1 MITLDTRTLN
11 DEELERLY
19 YQAGLVE
26 VAAIYARTSDATKRM
41 KDLEELIEASY
52 PSEAYKKL
60 EKLIEH
66 LQEHIR
72 TADTALTEL
81 YDLIYDAPKLNRKD
95 ILAAVADI
103 ELDPDTEP

>member
-19 YQAGLVE
+19 YQAGLVD
-26 VAAIYARTSDATKRM
+26 VAAIYARMADTAEQNE
-41 KDLEELIEASY
+41 DLEEQVEKSY
-52 PSEAYKKL
+52 PAADYEKL
-60 EKLIEH
+60 EKLVEH